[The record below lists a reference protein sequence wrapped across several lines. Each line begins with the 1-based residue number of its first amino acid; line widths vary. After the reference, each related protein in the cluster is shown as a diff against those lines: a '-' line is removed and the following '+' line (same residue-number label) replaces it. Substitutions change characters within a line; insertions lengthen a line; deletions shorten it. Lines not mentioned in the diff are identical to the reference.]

1 MAKQLNVNL
10 AFTADTSQAASQ
22 IQNLQKM
29 LNQLTT
35 NASLNNKL
43 GLNKELTEATNQ
55 VTKLKSIL
63 STSTDKDTGL
73 LNFNT
78 FNAEIKK
85 SGIGIDQ
92 YAKSLNKL
100 GPDGA
105 KAFSQISAAVS
116 NANLSFN
123 KARKILQKKT

>member
-78 FNAEIKK
+78 VIHNSRYI
-85 SGIGIDQ
+85 I
-92 YAKSLNKL
+92 
-100 GPDGA
+100 
-105 KAFSQISAAVS
+105 
-116 NANLSFN
+116 
-123 KARKILQKKT
+123 

>member
-63 STSTDKDTGL
+63 STSTDKDT
-73 LNFNT
+73 
-78 FNAEIKK
+78 
-85 SGIGIDQ
+85 
-92 YAKSLNKL
+92 
-100 GPDGA
+100 
-105 KAFSQISAAVS
+105 
-116 NANLSFN
+116 
-123 KARKILQKKT
+123 